1 MAGCSDYHQDC
12 DHDGDNTNDG
22 TGDDHDGGGGDGH
35 VSNVYH
41 HDDDGNNNV
50 IMIIMVLGEGVMM
63 TIKMTMMT
71 LSWRWCFMWSDTYQQ
86 TKMHGV
92 WIKAQ
97 TTHDIVQRSDTMTVM
112 TSRRDDL

>member
-1 MAGCSDYHQDC
+1 MMKSMTDKLVLMIILKMIIMAGCSDYHQDC

-41 HDDDGNNNV
+41 HDDDGNNM

-71 LSWRWCFMWSDTYQQ
+71 LS
-86 TKMHGV
+86 
-92 WIKAQ
+92 
-97 TTHDIVQRSDTMTVM
+97 
-112 TSRRDDL
+112 